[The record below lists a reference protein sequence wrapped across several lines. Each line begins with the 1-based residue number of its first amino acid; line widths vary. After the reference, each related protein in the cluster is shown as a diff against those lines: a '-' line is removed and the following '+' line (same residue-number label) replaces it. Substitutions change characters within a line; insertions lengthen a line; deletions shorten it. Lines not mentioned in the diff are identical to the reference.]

1 MADDNPAPTSFVVPP
16 APAGLLALI
25 RKARFR
31 LRFQAALEGAT
42 TATILAAA
50 TALFA
55 IFAMRIELISGTVG
69 LWMMVVA
76 GLMIVTGAV
85 IGAMTRI
92 DDEAIAR
99 RIDRA
104 SNLSDRL
111 STAIAF
117 RRELLAAH
125 SPGRRELL
133 AAHSPGRRELA
144 TQPQSNLDTET
155 AELMVA
161 AIKDGARVV
170 PRANLTAATPFR
182 LPKDLKAA
190 FGFLALS
197 ALVAGLA
204 VPSVDRTPRLFGAD
218 PDVGR
223 AGTEVLLRGE
233 NLMTGL
239 AQPVA
244 AAEHAANVVG
254 APGAKGQADK
264 GYIPKDA
271 HVYLGPADKG
281 RPIEVLDWR
290 HDGIRVRIPD
300 DAQSGITSLTAYI
313 GQQVLGPVQFEV
325 LSKDDIRNFK
335 EDSVLLDADERAY
348 VESILSQLRDLA
360 KKEKIEDLEKFIAKI
375 EKLLKDAEEGKISK
389 EQLLAE
395 LAKAEEL
402 LSKGMEPDQKDIAK
416 KLGEMGKELQKSELT
431 KDLGKALEKNEL
443 EKAKEEMEELARKL
457 EKSAMEKEKEML
469 EKALKD
475 PKLTEQEKKDLEKK
489 LEQTKKDMEKDQK
502 DLEKKLE
509 DKDNKLTEQEK
520 KDLQKK
526 LEEMKKEKPLTEKQK
541 EELQKQLENVAKQ
554 MQKQNDKDKQ
564 QAEQQKQKLQEEVRR
579 LEKQKQEA
587 KTDQEKLSAERELQK
602 KKDELQKLDKDQ
614 DQKNQSAQRE
624 ALKRLQRDME
634 KAAEQ
639 LQKPEKQENDQEKA
653 EREKQAS
660 QKIKDAA
667 RETGKVDQDQ
677 RKQAQQKKMSS
688 QMDDLREAMR
698 RAKQKGNKG
707 PNDPFGKQAKN
718 KDFGQRARGGKGN
731 NGAWKPGQGQPG
743 GQQPG
748 GQGNQPGGQKPGV
761 GHDPNLEADA
771 TNKTGDTKD
780 QDLTGQ
786 TGSKGS
792 SRRETILAA
801 AQKGFASKGYQ
812 KVYQDYQKIVEE
824 VMRNEKLPSSYR
836 HYVKQYFSKI
846 RPTGDGAG
854 TGGSVPTQGQ
864 PGK

>member
-1 MADDNPAPTSFVVPP
+1 VADQEPASTPFVVPP
-16 APAGLLALI
+16 TPTGLLALI

-31 LRFQAALEGAT
+31 IRAQAALEGAT
-42 TATILAAA
+42 TAVILAAA
-50 TALFA
+50 TALLA
-55 IFAMRIELISGTVG
+55 IFFMRIELISGSAG
-69 LWMMVVA
+69 MGMIALA
-76 GLMIVTGAV
+76 GLMIVAGAA
-85 IGAMTRI
+85 IGALTRI
-92 DDEAIAR
+92 DDEIIAR

-117 RRELLAAH
+117 E
-125 SPGRRELL
+125 
-133 AAHSPGRRELA
+133 RELA
-144 TQPQSNLDTET
+144 TTPHSSFDGET
-155 AELMVA
+155 ADMMVA
-161 AIKDGARVV
+161 AIKDGARAV
-170 PRANLTAATPFR
+170 PRANLKLATPFR

-190 FGFLALS
+190 FGFLAVS
-197 ALVAGLA
+197 ALAAGLA
-204 VPSVDRTPRLFGAD
+204 VPSVDRTPRLFGAE
-218 PDVGR
+218 PDIGR
-223 AGTEVLLRGE
+223 AGSEVLLRGE

-244 AAEHAANVVG
+244 AAEHASNVIG
-254 APGAKGQADK
+254 APGAGPTKAASDK

-271 HVYLGPADKG
+271 HVYLGPPDKG

-290 HDGIRVRIPD
+290 ASGIRVRIPD
-300 DAQSGITSLTAYI
+300 DAQPGVTFLTAYLPSR
-313 GQQVLGPVQFEV
+313 QQVGPVPFEV
-325 LSKDDIRNFK
+325 LSKDDLRNFK
-335 EDSVLLDADERAY
+335 EDSVLLDPDERAY
-348 VESILSQLRDLA
+348 VESILAQLKELA

-375 EKLLKDAEEGKISK
+375 EQLLKDAEEGKISK

-395 LAKAEEL
+395 LQKAEEL
-402 LSKGMEPDQKDIAK
+402 LNQGMEPDQKDIAK
-416 KLGEMGKELQKSELT
+416 KLGEMGKELKKNELT
-431 KDLGKALEKNEL
+431 KELGEALEKQDL
-443 EKAKEEMEELARKL
+443 EKAKEEMEKLARQL
-457 EKSAMEKEKEML
+457 EKSAMEKEKEAL

-475 PKLTEQEKKDLEKK
+475 PKLTEQQKKELEKQLDQVKKD
-489 LEQTKKDMEKDQK
+489 TEKDQK
-502 DLEKKLE
+502 KLE
-509 DKDNKLTEQEK
+509 EQLKDPDNKLTEQEK
-520 KDLQKK
+520 KELQKK
-526 LEEMKKEKPLTEKQK
+526 LDEMKKEKPLTEKQK
-541 EELQKQLENVAKQ
+541 EDLQKQMENVAKQ
-554 MQKQNDKDKQ
+554 MQKQNEKDQK
-564 QAEQQKQKLQEEVRR
+564 QAEQQKQKLQEEMRR

-587 KTDQEKLSAERELQK
+587 KTDQERLSAERELQK

-614 DQKNQSAQRE
+614 QQKNESAQRE

-660 QKIKDAA
+660 KKMRDAA

-718 KDFGQRARGGKGN
+718 NDFGKRARGGKGN

-748 GQGNQPGGQKPGV
+748 GQGQQPGGKEPGV
-761 GHDPNLEADA
+761 GHDENLTGDA
-771 TNKTGDTKD
+771 TDKSGKTKD
-780 QDLTGQ
+780 EDLQGTSGN
-786 TGSKGS
+786 KGG

-812 KVYQDYQKIVEE
+812 KVYTDYQKIVEE

-846 RPTGDGAG
+846 RPTGD
-854 TGGSVPTQGQ
+854 TTPGGSIPTQGSG
-864 PGK
+864 PASR

>member
-1 MADDNPAPTSFVVPP
+1 MADQEPSTTPFVVPP
-16 APAGLLALI
+16 TPTGLLALI
-25 RKARFR
+25 RKARARIR
-31 LRFQAALEGAT
+31 LQAALEGAT

-50 TALFA
+50 TALLA
-55 IFAMRIELISGTVG
+55 IFFMRIEVISGSAGMGMIV
-69 LWMMVVA
+69 MA
-76 GLMIVTGAV
+76 GLMIAGGAV
-85 IGAMTRI
+85 IGAVTRI
-92 DDEAIAR
+92 DDETIAR
-99 RIDRA
+99 KIDRA

-117 RRELLAAH
+117 KRDLAATGH
-125 SPGRRELL
+125 
-133 AAHSPGRRELA
+133 
-144 TQPQSNLDTET
+144 TQIDAET
-155 AELMVA
+155 AAMMVA
-161 AIKDGARVV
+161 AIKDGARAV
-170 PRANLTAATPFR
+170 PRANLKLATPFH

-190 FGFLALS
+190 FGFLAVS
-197 ALVAGLA
+197 ALAAGLA

-218 PDVGR
+218 PDIGR
-223 AGTEVLLRGE
+223 AGSEVMLRGE

-244 AAEHAANVVG
+244 ASEQAANVIG
-254 APGAKGQADK
+254 APGTTTTTATTTTTTIADK

-290 HDGIRVRIPD
+290 ANGIRVRIPD
-300 DAQSGITSLTAYI
+300 DAQAGTTYLTAYI
-313 GQQVLGPVQFEV
+313 GQQVVGPVPFEV
-325 LSKDDIRNFK
+325 LDKNDIRNFK
-335 EDSVLLDADERAY
+335 EDSVLLDPDERAY
-348 VESILSQLRDLA
+348 VESILAQLKELA
-360 KKEKIEDLEKFIAKI
+360 KKEKIPELDDFIAKI

-395 LAKAEEL
+395 LQKAEEL
-402 LSKGMEPDQKDIAK
+402 LNQGMEPDQKDIAK
-416 KLGEMGKELQKSELT
+416 KLGEMGKELQKNELT
-431 KDLGKALEKNEL
+431 KELGQALEKQDL
-443 EKAKEEMEELARKL
+443 EKAKEEMEKLARQL
-457 EKSAMEKEKEML
+457 EKSAMEKEKEQL

-475 PKLTEQEKKDLEKK
+475 PKLTEQQKKDLEKK
-489 LEQTKKDMEKDQK
+489 LDQVKQDMEKDQK
-502 DLEKKLE
+502 KLE
-509 DKDNKLTEQEK
+509 EQLKDPDNKLTEQEK

-541 EELQKQLENVAKQ
+541 EDLQKQMENVAKQ
-554 MQKQNDKDKQ
+554 MQKQNEKEQK
-564 QAEQQKQKLQEEVRR
+564 QAEQQKQKLQEEMRR

-587 KTDQEKLSAERELQK
+587 KTDQERLSAERELQK

-614 DQKNQSAQRE
+614 QQKNESAQRE

-639 LQKPEKQENDQEKA
+639 LQKPEKQENDQEKN

-660 QKIKDAA
+660 KKMRDAA

-698 RAKQKGNKG
+698 RAKQKGGKG

-718 KDFGQRARGGKGN
+718 NDFGKRARGGKGN

-748 GQGNQPGGQKPGV
+748 GQGQQPGGKEPGV
-761 GHDPNLEADA
+761 GHDENL
-771 TNKTGDTKD
+771 TGDSTDKSGKTKD
-780 QDLTGQ
+780 QDLQGTSGN
-786 TGSKGS
+786 KGG

-812 KVYQDYQKIVEE
+812 KVYTDYQKIVEE

-846 RPTGDGAG
+846 RPTGD
-854 TGGSVPTQGQ
+854 TTPGGSIPTQGSR
-864 PGK
+864 PESR

>member
-1 MADDNPAPTSFVVPP
+1 MNVADENTTPTPLVVPP

-25 RKARFR
+25 RQARFR
-31 LRFQAALEGAT
+31 IRFQAALEGAT
-42 TATILAAA
+42 TTTILAAV
-50 TALFA
+50 TALLA
-55 IFAMRIELISGTVG
+55 IFFMRIELVSGTTG
-69 LWMMVVA
+69 MT
-76 GLMIVTGAV
+76 LMIIAGAMIVAGAV
-85 IGAMTRI
+85 IGALTRI
-92 DDEAIAR
+92 DDEAVAR

-117 RRELLAAH
+117 RRELATTSPAA
-125 SPGRRELL
+125 
-133 AAHSPGRRELA
+133 
-144 TQPQSNLDTET
+144 LDPET
-155 AELMVA
+155 ADMMVA
-161 AIKDGARVV
+161 AIKDGARAV
-170 PRANLTAATPFR
+170 PRANLKLATPFR
-182 LPKDLKAA
+182 MPKDLKAA

-204 VPSVDRTPRLFGAD
+204 VPTVDRTPRLFGAD
-218 PDVGR
+218 PDIGR

-244 AAEHAANVVG
+244 ATDEAANVLGV
-254 APGAKGQADK
+254 PGAKTSVDQ
-264 GYIPKDA
+264 GYVPKDA

-290 HDGIRVRIPD
+290 HDGIRVRVPD
-300 DAQSGITSLTAYI
+300 DAQPGITYFTAYI
-313 GQQVLGPVQFEV
+313 GDQVVGPVQFEV

-335 EDSVLLDADERAY
+335 EDSVFLDPDERAY

-375 EKLLKDAEEGKISK
+375 EQLLKDAEEGKISK
-389 EQLLAE
+389 ETLLAE
-395 LAKAEEL
+395 LQKAEDL
-402 LSKGMEPDQKDIAK
+402 LNQGMEPDPKDIAK
-416 KLGEMGKELQKSELT
+416 KLGEMGKELQKSEVT
-431 KDLGKALEKNEL
+431 KELGKALEKNDL
-443 EKAKEEMEELARKL
+443 EKAKEEMEDLARKL
-457 EKSAMEKEKEML
+457 EKSALEKQKEEL

-475 PKLTEQEKKDLEKK
+475 PKLTDQQKKDLEKK
-489 LEQTKKDMEKDQK
+489 LEQVKKDMEKEMK
-502 DLEKKLE
+502 DLQDKL
-509 DKDNKLTEQEK
+509 KDPDLTEQEK

-526 LEEMKKEKPLTEKQK
+526 LEEMKNEKPLTEKQK
-541 EELQKQLENVAKQ
+541 QDLQKQMENVAKQ
-554 MQKQNDKDKQ
+554 MQKQFDKDKQ
-564 QAEQQKQKLQEEVRR
+564 QAEQQKQQLQEQIRR

-587 KTDQEKLSAERELQK
+587 KTEQERLSAERELQK

-614 DQKNQSAQRE
+614 QQKDQSAQRE

-639 LQKPEKQENDQEKA
+639 LQKPQQQENDQEKA
-653 EREKQAS
+653 ERERQAS
-660 QKIKDAA
+660 QKIRDAA
-667 RETGKVDQDQ
+667 RETGRVDQDK

-718 KDFGQRARGGKGN
+718 QDFRNRSRGGKGN

-748 GQGNQPGGQKPGV
+748 GQGQQPGGQKPGV

-771 TNKTGDTKD
+771 TDKSGNTKD

-786 TGSKGS
+786 TGNKGG

-801 AQKGFASKGYQ
+801 AQKGFASTSYK
-812 KVYQDYQKIVEE
+812 KVYQDYSKIVEE

-846 RPTGDGAG
+846 RPTGDMP
-854 TGGSVPTQGQ
+854 TGGSIPTQGQ
-864 PGK
+864 

>member
-1 MADDNPAPTSFVVPP
+1 MAPIEQKPASTTPFVVPP
-16 APAGLLALI
+16 TPAGLLALI
-25 RKARFR
+25 KKARFR
-31 LRFQAALEGAT
+31 IRFQAALEGAT
-42 TATILAAA
+42 TAVILAAA
-50 TALFA
+50 TALLA
-55 IFAMRIELISGTVG
+55 IFLMRVEIVSGTVG
-69 LWMMVVA
+69 MGMMVAA
-76 GLMIVTGAV
+76 GLMIITGAV
-85 IGAMTRI
+85 IGALTRI
-92 DDEAIAR
+92 DDETIAR

-117 RRELLAAH
+117 KREFATT
-125 SPGRRELL
+125 SPDSFD
-133 AAHSPGRRELA
+133 A
-144 TQPQSNLDTET
+144 DT
-155 AELMVA
+155 ADMMVA
-161 AIKDGARVV
+161 AIKDGARAV
-170 PRANLTAATPFR
+170 PRANLQVATPFR

-190 FGFLALS
+190 FGFLAVS
-197 ALVAGLA
+197 ALAAGLA
-204 VPSVDRTPRLFGAD
+204 VPSVDRTPKLFGAD
-218 PDVGR
+218 PDIGR

-244 AAEHAANVVG
+244 ASERASDVIG
-254 APGAKGQADK
+254 APGTKTSSDR
-264 GYIPKDA
+264 GYVPKDA

-290 HDGIRVRIPD
+290 HDGVRVRIPD
-300 DAQSGITSLTAYI
+300 DAQVGVTFLTAYI
-313 GQQVLGPVQFEV
+313 GQQVVGPVPFEV
-325 LSKDDIRNFK
+325 LAKDDIRNFK
-335 EDSVLLDADERAY
+335 EDSVLLDPDERAY
-348 VESILSQLRDLA
+348 VESILAQLKELA
-360 KKEKIEDLEKFIAKI
+360 KKEKIEDLDKFIAKI
-375 EKLLKDAEEGKISK
+375 EQLLKDAEEGKISK

-395 LAKAEEL
+395 LQKAEEL
-402 LSKGMEPDQKDIAK
+402 LNQGMEPDQKDIAK
-416 KLGEMGKELQKSELT
+416 KLGEMGKELQKNELT
-431 KDLGKALEKNEL
+431 KELGQALEKNDL
-443 EKAKEEMEELARKL
+443 QKAKEEMEELARKL
-457 EKSAMEKEKEML
+457 EKSAMEKEKEAL
-469 EKALKD
+469 EKALQD
-475 PKLTEQEKKDLEKK
+475 PKLTEQQKKDLEKK
-489 LEQTKKDMEKDQK
+489 LDEVKKDMEKDQK
-502 DLEKKLE
+502 KLE
-509 DKDNKLTEQEK
+509 EQLKDPDNKLTEQEK

-526 LEEMKKEKPLTEKQK
+526 IEEMKKEKPLTEKQK
-541 EELQKQLENVAKQ
+541 EDLQKQMENVAKQ
-554 MQKQNDKDKQ
+554 MQKQNEKDQK

-587 KTDQEKLSAERELQK
+587 KTEQEKLSAERELQK

-614 DQKNQSAQRE
+614 KEKNESGQRE

-639 LQKPEKQENDQEKA
+639 LQKPQKDETDKEKQ

-660 QKIKDAA
+660 QKMRDAA

-718 KDFGQRARGGKGN
+718 NDFGKRARGGKGN

-748 GQGNQPGGQKPGV
+748 GQGQQPGGQSWGTEKG
-761 GHDPNLEADA
+761 GDLEADA
-771 TNKTGDTKD
+771 TNKTGNTKD
-780 QDLTGQ
+780 QDLQGTSG
-786 TGSKGS
+786 GKGG

-801 AQKGFASKGYQ
+801 AQKGFASKSYQ
-812 KVYQDYQKIVEE
+812 KVYTDYQKIVEE

-846 RPTGDGAG
+846 RPTGD
-854 TGGSVPTQGQ
+854 TTPGGSIPTQG
-864 PGK
+864 K

>member
-1 MADDNPAPTSFVVPP
+1 MK
-16 APAGLLALI
+16 L
-25 RKARFR
+25 
-31 LRFQAALEGAT
+31 
-42 TATILAAA
+42 
-50 TALFA
+50 
-55 IFAMRIELISGTVG
+55 
-69 LWMMVVA
+69 
-76 GLMIVTGAV
+76 
-85 IGAMTRI
+85 
-92 DDEAIAR
+92 DDETIAR

-117 RRELLAAH
+117 RRELAAN
-125 SPGRRELL
+125 PT
-133 AAHSPGRRELA
+133 A
-144 TQPQSNLDTET
+144 TLDADT
-155 AELMVA
+155 ADMMAA
-161 AIKDGARVV
+161 AIRDGARVV
-170 PRANLTAATPFR
+170 PRANIVAATPFR

-190 FGFLALS
+190 FGFLAVS
-197 ALVAGLA
+197 ALAAGLA
-204 VPSVDRTPRLFGAD
+204 VPTVDRTPRLFGAD
-218 PDVGR
+218 PDQGR
-223 AGTEVLLRGE
+223 AGVEVLLRGE

-239 AQPVA
+239 ASPVA
-244 AAEHAANVVG
+244 IVDQAPSVIG
-254 APGAKGQADK
+254 APGTTKATKKFVPTDAQV
-264 GYIPKDA
+264 YI
-271 HVYLGPADKG
+271 GPADKG
-281 RPIEVLDWR
+281 RPIEILDWR
-290 HDGIRVRIPD
+290 TDGVTVRIPD
-300 DAQSGITSLTAYI
+300 DAQPGVTFLTVYL
-313 GQQVLGPVQFEV
+313 GQQVLGPVKFEV
-325 LSKDDIRNFK
+325 LSRDDIRNFK

-348 VESILSQLRDLA
+348 VESILAQLKELA
-360 KKEKIEDLEKFIAKI
+360 KKEKIEDLDKFIAKI

-402 LSKGMEPDQKDIAK
+402 LNQGMEPDQKDIAK

-443 EKAKEEMEELARKL
+443 DKAKEELEELARKL
-457 EKSAMEKEKEML
+457 EKSALDKQKEEL
-469 EKALKD
+469 EKAMKD
-475 PKLTEQEKKDLEKK
+475 PKLTEQQKKELEKK
-489 LEQTKKDMEKDQK
+489 LDQVKKDMEKDMK
-502 DLEKKLE
+502 ELKEKLE

-526 LEEMKKEKPLTEKQK
+526 LEEMKNEKPLTEKQK

-554 MQKQNDKDKQ
+554 MQKQNEKDKQ
-564 QAEQQKQKLQEEVRR
+564 QAEQQKQNVEKEIRR
-579 LEKQKQEA
+579 LQKQKDEA
-587 KTDQEKLSAERELQK
+587 KTEQEKLSAERELQK

-639 LQKPEKQENDQEKA
+639 LQKPQQQENDQEKA

-718 KDFGQRARGGKGN
+718 QDFGKRARGGKGN
-731 NGAWKPGQGQPG
+731 QGAWKPGQGQPG

-748 GQGNQPGGQKPGV
+748 GQGTQPGGQKWGTEK
-761 GHDPNLEADA
+761 GGDLEADA
-771 TNKTGDTKD
+771 TNKTGNTKD

-786 TGSKGS
+786 TGGKGS

-812 KVYQDYQKIVEE
+812 KVYQDYSKIVEE

-846 RPTGDGAG
+846 RPTGE
-854 TGGSVPTQGQ
+854 TTPGGVIPTQG
-864 PGK
+864 K